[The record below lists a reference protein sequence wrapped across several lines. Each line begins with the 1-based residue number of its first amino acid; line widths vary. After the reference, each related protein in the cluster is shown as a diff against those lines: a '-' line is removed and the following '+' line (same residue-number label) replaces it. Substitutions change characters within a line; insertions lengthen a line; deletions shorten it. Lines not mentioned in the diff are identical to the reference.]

1 MNDNVK
7 KAMVRSLVWNFVI
20 AVIAFIPFLFL
31 PDRNTLEWAFIVLII
46 AAFSLVIQIVAGI
59 IYITQPDQRETGQG
73 MLISVG
79 IILVLGLCTCGML
92 LS

>member
-1 MNDNVK
+1 
-7 KAMVRSLVWNFVI
+7 MVRSLVWNFVI

-31 PDRNTLEWAFIVLII
+31 PDRDTLQWAFIVLII
-46 AAFSLVIQIVAGI
+46 AAFSLFIQLVAGI
-59 IYITQPDQRETGQG
+59 IYIIDPDQKDTGQG

-79 IILVLGLCTCGML
+79 IILVLGLCTCGVI